1 MSSPGKLISRL
12 AIAIVWI
19 TAHLLPFYLVDASTF
34 QMSNGTAN
42 FLTGLVFS
50 FILPAFLLGFNTFAF
65 LRFICFRLK
74 VDNPGAA
81 GKEFIP
87 RQLLIEE

>member
-1 MSSPGKLISRL
+1 MSRL
-12 AIAIVWI
+12 AIAILWTV
-19 TAHLLPFYLVDASTF
+19 AHLLPFYLVDASTF

-42 FLTGLVFS
+42 FLTGLAFC
-50 FILPAFLLGFNTFAF
+50 FMLPAFLLGFNTFAF
-65 LRFICFRLK
+65 LRFICFKLK

-87 RQLLIEE
+87 RQLLIEEEEKALAE

>member
-1 MSSPGKLISRL
+1 
-12 AIAIVWI
+12 
-19 TAHLLPFYLVDASTF
+19 
-34 QMSNGTAN
+34 MSNGATN

-87 RQLLIEE
+87 RQLLMEEEEKALAEQEEIEMERRR